1 MAMQTALS
9 LEEVRSLL
17 KGETSLPEGKEKEL
31 PEGVRDVYHAEKR
44 SSVERLCAELRSS
57 LTLADKERIASLLR
71 VNGVGSETRE
81 AQEMISTLQ
90 KFQSSFKK

>member
-1 MAMQTALS
+1 
-9 LEEVRSLL
+9 
-17 KGETSLPEGKEKEL
+17 
-31 PEGVRDVYHAEKR
+31 
-44 SSVERLCAELRSS
+44 